1 VLRAVRFGGL
11 GRMQAACPSGDHS
24 MKRKVDCVEQLEE
37 EFGFVL
43 HGQRG

>member
-1 VLRAVRFGGL
+1 MLKTVWLGGL
-11 GRMQAACPSGDHS
+11 GRMQAAPAGDHF

-37 EFGFVL
+37 EFGFVP